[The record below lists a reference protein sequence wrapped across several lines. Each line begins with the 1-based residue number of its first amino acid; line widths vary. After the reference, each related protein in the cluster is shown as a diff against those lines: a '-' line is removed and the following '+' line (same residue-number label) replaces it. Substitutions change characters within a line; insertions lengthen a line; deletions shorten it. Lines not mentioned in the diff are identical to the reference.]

1 MFKVNCRSTRIR
13 CEICSKSTIRT
24 IVQYNADKEH
34 VAAFMMDKTKAAMF
48 EKGTSTI
55 LDRNMVIYI

>member
-1 MFKVNCRSTRIR
+1 M
-13 CEICSKSTIRT
+13 
-24 IVQYNADKEH
+24 QYNADKEH

-48 EKGTSTI
+48 EKETSTI